1 MFGKDHSQQLQGISE
16 QLTQALAE
24 LRALRQQV
32 DSQQH
37 AIDRTET
44 AARDHLND
52 TREVV
57 RRALGENREMLIGQL
72 AAFSADLA
80 TIRANTQRYG
90 EERPPEPAA
99 AMEQPLVEDQEEG
112 KEDKHPKL
120 LLAAAGI
127 SAAEL
132 RVHRDTWAF
141 LVEHA
146 GQDRHFHIPG
156 GVEEKDGIVKVQV
169 SGPSLVAAL
178 TSLRAVHEADGADP
192 GTAAIAQHVYGRIA
206 KTVKAVAKDPHSGT
220 GGNPVAI
227 VIDDRI
233 KSTGQHAGSV
243 NVDQPERDPDN

>member
-1 MFGKDHSQQLQGISE
+1 MFGKDYSQQLQDI
-16 QLTQALAE
+16 LTELA
-24 LRALRQQV
+24 ALRQQV
-32 DSQQH
+32 DNQQRS
-37 AIDRTET
+37 IDRIDTATIT

-57 RRALGENREMLIGQL
+57 RRALGENRDILFGQL
-72 AAFSADLA
+72 TSIRGDLA
-80 TIRANTQRYG
+80 TLRANTQRR
-90 EERPPEPAA
+90 EAPAEQA
-99 AMEQPLVEDQEEG
+99 TGPRSEQPADGDQDEG

-156 GVEEKDGIVKVQV
+156 GVEEKDGIVRVQV

-178 TSLRAVHEADGADP
+178 TSLQAVHQAADADP

-220 GGNPVAI
+220 GGDPVAI

-233 KSTGQHAGSV
+233 KSAGAQAAGSGD
-243 NVDQPERDPDN
+243 DQPSADEE

>member
-1 MFGKDHSQQLQGISE
+1 M
-16 QLTQALAE
+16 
-24 LRALRQQV
+24 
-32 DSQQH
+32 
-37 AIDRTET
+37 
-44 AARDHLND
+44 
-52 TREVV
+52 
-57 RRALGENREMLIGQL
+57 
-72 AAFSADLA
+72 
-80 TIRANTQRYG
+80 
-90 EERPPEPAA
+90 
-99 AMEQPLVEDQEEG
+99 EEG

-178 TSLRAVHEADGADP
+178 TSLQAVHQAADADP

-206 KTVKAVAKDPHSGT
+206 KTVKAVAKDPHSGAD
-220 GGNPVAI
+220 GDPVAI

-233 KSTGQHAGSV
+233 KATGEQGAGNSD
-243 NVDQPERDPDN
+243 DQPPADGD

>member
-1 MFGKDHSQQLQGISE
+1 
-16 QLTQALAE
+16 
-24 LRALRQQV
+24 
-32 DSQQH
+32 
-37 AIDRTET
+37 
-44 AARDHLND
+44 
-52 TREVV
+52 
-57 RRALGENREMLIGQL
+57 MLIGQL
-72 AAFSADLA
+72 SAFGADLA

-90 EERPPEPAA
+90 GERPGEPAPA
-99 AMEQPLVEDQEEG
+99 VEQSPVEDHEEG

-192 GTAAIAQHVYGRIA
+192 GTAAIAQHMYGRIA

-233 KSTGQHAGSV
+233 KSTGEQAGS
-243 NVDQPERDPDN
+243 NSDDQRPTDED